1 MMSKALPADAELRAR
16 VPARWASRRS
26 AARWT
31 RAKCVPLHAARLPA
45 LLSLPCFKLLFAL
58 PATGPKG
65 PKSASAS
72 AQFRRPVSSSGF
84 AAAAARCQS
93 ERPTAVTAR
102 PARCAQVSDMLDRL
116 FHRLD
121 TLALAHG
128 IYKAFFLCTVRSIR
142 CCLSTVCL
150 EETVLGVLDL

>member
-1 MMSKALPADAELRAR
+1 MSKALPADAELRAR

-72 AQFRRPVSSSGF
+72 AQFRRPVSS
-84 AAAAARCQS
+84 
-93 ERPTAVTAR
+93 PTAVTAW